1 MKFVDEINMFSI
13 WCNIFLILRLFETS
27 DKKLVKLK
35 VRIAFI
41 SSSGLPINVPDINTK
56 YLKVYFFTDCF

>member
-13 WCNIFLILRLFETS
+13 WCNIFLILKLFETS
-27 DKKLVKLK
+27 GIKLVKLK
-35 VRIAFI
+35 VRISFI
-41 SSSGLPINVPDINTK
+41 SGSGLPINVPDINTK